1 MTPTLLFTVAALVA
15 FAANSIL
22 CRLAL
27 RGGAIDPAS
36 FSTIRFASGAVVLLL
51 LTARSRRPV
60 FPMLGS
66 WLLACLLA
74 LYALPFAFAYTQLTT
89 GTGALI
95 LFGSV
100 QTTMVIGALGSG
112 ERPRAIQWAGLLL
125 AVAGLV
131 YLVSPGLA
139 APPLGPA
146 LLMAVA
152 GASWGIYSLRGRG
165 TADPLA
171 LTAGNFLRAVP
182 LVALGSVATLSRAH
196 ADAKGVSLALA
207 SGILASGLGYVA
219 WYAALRGLTAMRAA
233 VVQLSVPLI
242 AAAGGVLLLSE
253 TVTIR
258 LMLATVLVLGGII
271 MTILGGTRSP
281 RR

>member
-1 MTPTLLFTVAALVA
+1 LSRLTVVLCTALALVA

-27 RGGAIDPAS
+27 RGGAIDAAS

-51 LTARSRRPV
+51 LTARTRRPV

-66 WLLACLLA
+66 WPLACLLA
-74 LYALPFAFAYTQLTT
+74 LYALPFAFAYTQLST

-100 QTTMVIGALGSG
+100 QTTMVLGALGSG
-112 ERPRAIQWAGLLL
+112 ERPHAAQWAGLFV
-125 AVAGLV
+125 AIAGLV
-131 YLVSPGLA
+131 YLLSPGLS

-165 TADPLA
+165 ADPLA
-171 LTAGNFLRAVP
+171 RTAGNFVRSAP
-182 LVALGSVATLSRAH
+182 LVALGSVATFSQAH
-196 ADAKGVSLALA
+196 ADAKGISLALA
-207 SGILASGLGYVA
+207 SGIVASGLGYVA

-233 VVQLSVPLI
+233 VVQLAVPLI

-253 TVTIR
+253 TVTLR
-258 LMLATVLVLGGII
+258 LVVATILVLGGII
-271 MTILGGTRSP
+271 MTIPGG
-281 RR
+281 RRAS